1 MVKHHSFTEFQ
12 ILPDHVLIHEDG
24 IQHLVD
30 YEEKH
35 QGRNKE
41 VESEEQEEKVEFSWL
56 SEDDEIF
63 LKTTFTLVVYLQE
76 KIGNFENVY
85 LVD

>member
-12 ILPDHVLIHEDG
+12 ILPDHVRIHEDG

-35 QGRNKE
+35 QGRNKKD
-41 VESEEQEEKVEFSWL
+41 ESEEQEDKVEFS
-56 SEDDEIF
+56 
-63 LKTTFTLVVYLQE
+63 
-76 KIGNFENVY
+76 
-85 LVD
+85 

>member
-1 MVKHHSFTEFQ
+1 VVKHHSFTEFQ
-12 ILPDHVLIHEDG
+12 ILPDHVRIHEDG

-41 VESEEQEEKVEFSWL
+41 IESEEQEEKVEFS
-56 SEDDEIF
+56 
-63 LKTTFTLVVYLQE
+63 
-76 KIGNFENVY
+76 
-85 LVD
+85 